1 MNIILVPGKNRPPRN
16 FDLSRWAV
24 RRRFATV
31 ALMAILVFAAAGGAA
46 ALWLFD
52 PRDGM
57 VVEIEQLR
65 QQIQLQRDQLAVIH
79 QNSERQVNAL
89 AQQLGELE
97 AQSMRVN
104 ALGERLTE
112 ISELDD
118 GEFDFSHQPAIGGA
132 EGNPAGPGLEPP
144 DLRRGIQDLTA
155 RFATQEAQL
164 RVLED
169 LLLDHE
175 VASRQ
180 RPTGMPVT
188 SGYISSYYG
197 SRIDPFTGH
206 ATFHHGLDFATKM
219 GSDVLAVAEGIVS
232 YAGVRSGYGNVVE
245 IDHGNGY
252 VTRYA
257 HNSKLLVAV
266 GEHVDVGQPIATA
279 GSTGR
284 STGPHVHFEV
294 WNHGRSVN
302 PLAYVRSHRE

>member
-1 MNIILVPGKNRPPRN
+1 MNIILVSGKNRPPRN
-16 FDLSRWAV
+16 IDLSRWTV
-24 RRRFATV
+24 RRRLAVIASLAF
-31 ALMAILVFAAAGGAA
+31 LVMAAAGGAT
-46 ALWLFD
+46 ALWLFH
-52 PRDGM
+52 PRVG
-57 VVEIEQLR
+57 VVAEIDQLR
-65 QQIQLQRDQLAVIH
+65 QQIQLQRDQLLVIH

-118 GEFDFSHQPAIGGA
+118 GEFDFSHEPAIGGA
-132 EGNPAGPGLEPP
+132 DGNPGGPALAPP
-144 DLRRGIQDLTA
+144 DLRRGIEELSA
-155 RFATQEAQL
+155 RFATQESQL

-180 RPTGMPVT
+180 RPTGMPVDN
-188 SGYISSYYG
+188 GYISSYYG
-197 SRIDPFTGH
+197 NRIDPFTGH
-206 ATFHHGLDFATKM
+206 STFHRGLDFATKK
-219 GSDVLAVAEGIVS
+219 GSDVMAVAEGIVS

-257 HNSKLLVAV
+257 HNSKLLVEV
-266 GEHVDVGQPIATA
+266 GEHVDVGQPIAKA